1 MGHLTLLSLAAA
13 KRYVRGWMRWR
24 DDRGT
29 KMLRLIAVTA
39 ALLAGLGAC
48 QQHGPAEPQIEVGNA
63 RGNASPSSLDSNY
76 LLTPSGAYVLSNPPP
91 GAEITVGSKLVRRA
105 DGGDPPAATINN

>member
-24 DDRGT
+24 DDWGT
-29 KMLRLIAVTA
+29 KMLRLVAVTA

-48 QQHGPAEPQIEVGNA
+48 QQHGPAGTQIGVVDT
-63 RGNASPSSLDSNY
+63 RRASPPPLDSNY
-76 LLTPSGAYVLSNPPP
+76 LLTPSGGYVLSSPPP
-91 GAEITVGSKLVRRA
+91 GAQITVGSKLVRRA
-105 DGGDPPAATINN
+105 DGGDAPAGTSNN

>member
-13 KRYVRGWMRWR
+13 QRYVRGWMRWR

-29 KMLRLIAVTA
+29 KMLRLVAVTA
-39 ALLAGLGAC
+39 ALLTGLGAC
-48 QQHGPAEPQIEVGNA
+48 QQGPAKPQIDVGEA
-63 RGNASPSSLDSNY
+63 SANASRAPLDTNY
-76 LLTPSGAYVLSNPPP
+76 LVASGGGYVLSSPPP

-105 DGGDPPAATINN
+105 DGGDPAAATINN